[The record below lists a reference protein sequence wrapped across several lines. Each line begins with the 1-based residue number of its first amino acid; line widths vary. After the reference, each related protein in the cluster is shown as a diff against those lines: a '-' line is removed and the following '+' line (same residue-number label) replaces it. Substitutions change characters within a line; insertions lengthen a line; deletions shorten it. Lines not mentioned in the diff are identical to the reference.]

1 MLLLQILLSHYVTG
15 FSKAVKFFNLWNA
28 ETQQRERKKTAN
40 LGCITKIAY
49 QRVKLYL
56 ERIYAFKI
64 IL

>member
-1 MLLLQILLSHYVTG
+1 MSQVFQRLLS
-15 FSKAVKFFNLWNA
+15 SLWNA